1 MTETNE
7 TLSLAT
13 DAQLTRD
20 LPHSIVI
27 PPITGEM
34 VHLRPATVED
44 LLRLDELDAFYGA
57 SKITGKDAAT
67 ERAVVHT

>member
-44 LLRLDELDAFYGA
+44 LLRLD
-57 SKITGKDAAT
+57 
-67 ERAVVHT
+67 AVSYTHLTLPTNREV

>member
-34 VHLRPATVED
+34 VH
-44 LLRLDELDAFYGA
+44 
-57 SKITGKDAAT
+57 
-67 ERAVVHT
+67 